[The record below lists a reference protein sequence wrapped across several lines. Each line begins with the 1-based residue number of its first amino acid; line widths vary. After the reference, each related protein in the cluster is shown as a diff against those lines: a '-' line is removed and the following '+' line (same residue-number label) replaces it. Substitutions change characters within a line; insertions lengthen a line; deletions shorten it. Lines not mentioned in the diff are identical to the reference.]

1 MCSVL
6 RWEKSE
12 GAAPQTF
19 CWALWP
25 CKPCAGGSPALQPY
39 EPCVG
44 AAQPCNPMSLA
55 LGQPCLPHSSHPSI
69 ALGRAGADG
78 DDDDDGGNAALQGS
92 LLLPAAEARLWE
104 GGQMPPGTL
113 EQ

>member
-1 MCSVL
+1 MAEEPNQRCAQSSDGRNQREQPHKPFVGPYGPASL
-6 RWEKSE
+6 
-12 GAAPQTF
+12 
-19 CWALWP
+19 AL
-25 CKPCAGGSPALQPY
+25 
-39 EPCVG
+39 G
-44 AAQPCNPMSLA
+44 AAQPCSPMSLA

-69 ALGRAGADG
+69 ALRRAGADG

-92 LLLPAAEARLWE
+92 LLPPAAEARLWE